1 MKQEQPTIEGLKF
14 CKKCGQYKPLSDFYR
29 CSTSKDKLHFYCK
42 QCVKKLNGEYSR
54 QQRESI
60 RNRIRDNQKKE
71 PEETKEKSRTRYES
85 NKEKLLKYSMTK
97 YYSTD
102 YLEKKYLKRYQASL
116 EKVLAKK
123 AYLENTIRWNKNP
136 TYNMKQKMQGYESA
150 IEKWKNKIREAEEL
164 IALYAENKTKA
175 QEEVKLEPI
184 QPIDTEENTI
194 GPTEETEVP
203 KQEPPQRRTDH
214 DQRTTHRIAGRRARL
229 CTNHLCGR
237 HRQPF
242 EPRSRM
248 EGGCLFRLHPQ
259 PVNPDAVHYHRRQ
272 SVQPRVGQYAV
283 HKRGSENGARGLKN
297 HRQQPLKWM
306 AAIHS
311 SG

>member
-1 MKQEQPTIEGLKF
+1 MKQEQLTIEGLKF
-14 CKKCGQYKPLSDFYR
+14 CKKCGQYKPLSEFYR

-42 QCVKKLNGEYSR
+42 QCVKKLNGEHSR
-54 QQRESI
+54 QQRE
-60 RNRIRDNQKKE
+60 RIRKRIRENQKKE
-71 PEETKEKSRTRYES
+71 PEKTKKKSRTRYES

-102 YLEKKYLKRYQASL
+102 YLEKKYLKRYRTSL

-203 KQEPPQRRTDH
+203 KQENPKEEKTMTKEQLIALLADVPDYAQIIYVGDTDSRSNLVAAWKT
-214 DQRTTHRIAGRRARL
+214 DAFSVCIRNLSTQMPYIITEGNLYNLVSASMPFTNEGRR
-229 CTNHLCGR
+229 
-237 HRQPF
+237 
-242 EPRSRM
+242 M
-248 EGGCLFRLHPQ
+248 
-259 PVNPDAVHYHRRQ
+259 
-272 SVQPRVGQYAV
+272 GQ
-283 HKRGSENGARGLKN
+283 ED
-297 HRQQPLKWM
+297 
-306 AAIHS
+306 
-311 SG
+311 